1 METQQNEQAWLKY
14 YQSGALGKKPTNREV
29 FLARKAFLAGR
40 ESAQHSVQSDG
51 AGTLPK
57 SGEYFV
63 EYVESSVV
71 RLTPRR

>member
-40 ESAQHSVQSDG
+40 ESAQHSVQRTAWSL
-51 AGTLPK
+51 ANF
-57 SGEYFV
+57 SGLQV
-63 EYVESSVV
+63 PAAANAI
-71 RLTPRR
+71 R